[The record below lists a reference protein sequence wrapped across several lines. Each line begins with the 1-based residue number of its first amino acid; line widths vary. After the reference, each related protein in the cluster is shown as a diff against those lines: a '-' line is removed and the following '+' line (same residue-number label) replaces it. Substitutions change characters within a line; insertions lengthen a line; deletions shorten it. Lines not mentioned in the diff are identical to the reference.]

1 MNLKTK
7 NMKLLS
13 LILLT
18 ILIAS
23 CNPCRYVARHQEC
36 FPPDSITSTSTES
49 VKDSSQKEPPD
60 SSIFEALFECDSL
73 NNALMKE
80 VNEVK
85 SQGVQTQIVYRDNKI
100 YIRTS
105 TPGKETKIRTVIK
118 TVTVKEK
125 IMNPV
130 DAELKRKNLKLEKQV
145 QRKTVLVRLFGI
157 SLTVLIILIALYIW
171 FKFIK

>member
-1 MNLKTK
+1 
-7 NMKLLS
+7 
-13 LILLT
+13 
-18 ILIAS
+18 
-23 CNPCRYVARHQEC
+23 
-36 FPPDSITSTSTES
+36 
-49 VKDSSQKEPPD
+49 
-60 SSIFEALFECDSL
+60 
-73 NNALMKE
+73 MKE